1 MTVSATAAPFAWS
14 LVLAGTLVV
23 LSTVPLGAAR
33 SQADFSLSDLQ
44 APRAM
49 FERLAPWGKR
59 AAWAHQN
66 SFEAFTL
73 HAPAALL
80 CLVAALAS
88 PGTLGSGLVVAA
100 AWMHPLARLAYLAA
114 YIGNLP
120 PLRGLCWATG
130 LLCSGV
136 LYVEGLRVVLGWME
150 AAA

>member
-1 MTVSATAAPFAWS
+1 MTPSAMTLSATSVPFAWS
-14 LVLAGTLVV
+14 LVLAGALVV

-49 FERLAPWGKR
+49 FERLSPWGKR

-80 CLVAALAS
+80 CLVVALSS
-88 PGTLGSGLVVAA
+88 PGALSSALVVAA
-100 AWMHPLARLAYLAA
+100 AWIHPLARLAYLGA
-114 YIGNLP
+114 YIGNVP
-120 PLRGLCWATG
+120 PLRGVCWATG

-136 LYVEGLRVVLGWME
+136 LYVEGLRAVLG
-150 AAA
+150 